1 MEDFRAIA
9 QGFPE
14 SRRTGRNDHEFL
26 EVDGRVG
33 VGAPIDDVHHG
44 DGQNLGVRTAQVAV
58 QGLLQLGRRRLGKR
72 QGNAQNGVGSQFGL
86 VEGAV
91 QGAHEGVRR
100 GLFRRFQADQ
110 GRGDD
115 VADIV
120 HSFGDAFALVAGRVA
135 VPEFPGFMF
144 PGGSSAGDA
153 RRAYGSAF
161 QINVRLNGGVAA

>member
-1 MEDFRAIA
+1 MKDFRAIA

-14 SRRTGRNDHEFL
+14 SRRAGRNDHEFL
-26 EVDGRVG
+26 KVDGRVG
-33 VGAPIDDVHHG
+33 VGTAVDDVHHG

-135 VPEFPGFMF
+135 VPKFPGFMF

-153 RRAYGSAF
+153 RRACGSAF